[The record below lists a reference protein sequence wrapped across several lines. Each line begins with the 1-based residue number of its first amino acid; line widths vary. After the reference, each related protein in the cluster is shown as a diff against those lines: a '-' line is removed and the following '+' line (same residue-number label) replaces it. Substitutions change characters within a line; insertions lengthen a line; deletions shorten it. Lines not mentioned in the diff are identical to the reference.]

1 MSTRISTR
9 MSTWAALPP
18 DVPGGWQRRIATSSL
33 RPLAAFALLG
43 LFWGSWAALV
53 PAVAARLRVGDGPL
67 GLAMMATI
75 VGAIPA
81 LTLAARLGN
90 QRGQPWLAPACA
102 GFGLAAAATALAPGY
117 AWLVAALALVGAASG
132 MLDVLMNSA
141 VSEIEID
148 GRDAGRGTRRMHLAH
163 SCYSGG
169 VCVGAIGAGALRQG
183 GMDAR
188 AILLGAA
195 GTILLGSLLTR
206 QAPGAPAAVAIARPA
221 GRRRLQ
227 GTALLLGLICGLA
240 FMVESGLELW
250 SALHLER
257 DLHADAAVAGLGP
270 GLLALAAVGG
280 RLSGQLLGERLGDAR
295 LVLLAG
301 LVAAAGVA
309 GFALAPTWQMALPA
323 LLLAGA
329 GVSVAA
335 PTIVGLAGRLAAPGE
350 QGSAVAA
357 CSQVA
362 YVGILLAPLLL
373 GQLSAAVGLRDGL
386 LSLVG
391 CGLLFGLG
399 GSAAITALCRSRTL
413 ASEPAS

>member
-1 MSTRISTR
+1 MSTRIETL
-9 MSTWAALPP
+9 AAQAASAAT
-18 DVPGGWQRRIATSSL
+18 GGWRRRVATSSL
-33 RPLAAFALLG
+33 RPLAAFAMLG

-53 PAVAARLRVGDGPL
+53 PAVAARLRVGDGAL

-75 VGAIPA
+75 VGALPA
-81 LTLAARLGN
+81 VTVAARLGN
-90 QRGQPWLAPACA
+90 QRGQPWLAPSCA
-102 GFGLAAAATALAPGY
+102 AFGLAAAATALAPGY

-141 VSEIEID
+141 VSEIETD

-163 SCYSGG
+163 GCYSGG
-169 VCVGAIGAGALRQG
+169 VCVGAVGAGLLRQAG
-183 GMDAR
+183 ADAR

-195 GTILLGSLLTR
+195 GVILLGAVLTR
-206 QAPGAPAAVAIARPA
+206 RAPGVARIAAAPSPRWRP
-221 GRRRLQ
+221 Q
-227 GTALLLGLICGLA
+227 GPALLLGLICGLA
-240 FMVESGLELW
+240 FMVESGMELW

-280 RLSGQLLGERLGDAR
+280 RLGGQVVGGRLGDAR

-309 GFALAPTWQMALPA
+309 GFALAPDWQLALPA

-335 PTIVGLAGRLAAPGE
+335 PTVVGLAGRLAAPGE

-362 YVGILLAPLLL
+362 YLGILIAPLLL
-373 GQLSAAVGLRDGL
+373 GQVSAAAGLRDGL
-386 LSLVG
+386 LSLVC

-399 GSAAITALCRSRTL
+399 GSAAVTALCQQDL
-413 ASEPAS
+413 ARIVRAGS

>member
-1 MSTRISTR
+1 MSSLAARAGLGR
-9 MSTWAALPP
+9 LATW
-18 DVPGGWQRRIATSSL
+18 RRQVATSSL
-33 RPLAAFALLG
+33 RPLAAFAMLG
-43 LFWGSWAALV
+43 VFWGSWAALV

-67 GLAMMATI
+67 GLAMTATI

-102 GFGLAAAATALAPGY
+102 GFALAAAATALAPGY

-132 MLDVLMNSA
+132 LLDVLMNSA
-141 VSEIEID
+141 VSEIETD

-163 SCYSGG
+163 SFYSGG
-169 VCVGAIGAGALRQG
+169 LCVSAISSGLLRQAG
-183 GMDAR
+183 VDAR

-206 QAPGAPAAVAIARPA
+206 RPPGAAAVAAARPA

-227 GTALLLGLICGLA
+227 GPALLLGLICGVA

-257 DLHADAAVAGLGP
+257 DLHADPAVAGLGP

-280 RLSGQLLGERLGDAR
+280 RLGGQLLGARLGDAR

-301 LVAAAGVA
+301 LVAATGVA
-309 GFALAPTWQMALPA
+309 GFALAPDWQLALPA

-335 PTIVGLAGRLAAPGE
+335 PTVVGLAGRLAAPGE

-362 YVGILLAPLLL
+362 YLGILLAPLLL
-373 GQLSAAVGLRDGL
+373 GQVSAAVGLRDGL

-399 GSAAITALCRSRTL
+399 GSVAMAALCR
-413 ASEPAS
+413 PALVAVERGS